1 MNWVIDPAPPASCRS
16 VSEASSAP
24 APALSMPPSG
34 DAPQPPRRQKSRRR
48 RRKAARPANQLPASR
63 QADVTTQAER
73 AANSNLAHRRAT
85 RPRSVANDRPEMRS
99 TPVKH
104 LHNFTP
110 SPLTQL
116 PIPTANQNSEP
127 TSRRDHSEIWGFI
140 SWPKTTPNRRK
151 RDLDDDPD
159 DERPW
164 TDVNR
169 KRKNTR
175 KSPEK
180 MTAPSTSSHPPLPKF
195 KVVAANTSEGYLKA
209 SRLLDANKT
218 LNIET
223 RANLKSEWILYPKD
237 LKTADFLRNTKDI
250 TLMELKPEEKL
261 SKAIVI
267 GYPLSLPTDRLTT
280 LANIQTAQRMT
291 TKDKVDSRTVLCT
304 FTGPIPGH
312 VDLGAFGRFQTRTY
326 YPEPLRCF
334 NCQRYDHHKT
344 QCKAPHR
351 CAICSGNHNTD
362 ICIQKH
368 KQGETT
374 TAKCPNC
381 GQNRHAWYKRCPA
394 RLERIQDSTPAPP
407 TTSRNVRPPTMEKIN
422 KPGPQQP
429 QPQPAST
436 TRRPTIQ
443 IRPPQLSSKKQCH
456 LQSN

>member
-1 MNWVIDPAPPASCRS
+1 
-16 VSEASSAP
+16 
-24 APALSMPPSG
+24 
-34 DAPQPPRRQKSRRR
+34 
-48 RRKAARPANQLPASR
+48 
-63 QADVTTQAER
+63 
-73 AANSNLAHRRAT
+73 
-85 RPRSVANDRPEMRS
+85 
-99 TPVKH
+99 
-104 LHNFTP
+104 
-110 SPLTQL
+110 
-116 PIPTANQNSEP
+116 
-127 TSRRDHSEIWGFI
+127 
-140 SWPKTTPNRRK
+140 
-151 RDLDDDPD
+151 
-159 DERPW
+159 
-164 TDVNR
+164 
-169 KRKNTR
+169 
-175 KSPEK
+175 

-218 LNIET
+218 LNLET

-291 TKDKVDSRTVLCT
+291 TKDKIDSRAVLCT

-326 YPEPLRCF
+326 YPEPLRCY
-334 NCQRYDHHKT
+334 NCQRFDHHKT

-381 GQNRHAWYKRCPA
+381 GQNHHAWYKRCPA
-394 RLERIQDSTPAPP
+394 RIQRIQDSTPAPP
-407 TTSRNVRPPTMEKIN
+407 TTSRNVRPPTMEKTN
-422 KPGPQQP
+422 KPEPQQP

-443 IRPPQLSSKKQCH
+443 IRPPQQAPRNHVTFNQIENMVKDYTIQVLSGYNWISYSETTNNLHEVVNNFIRSVWQCVSASPSLSHSQH
-456 LQSN
+456 LTTTSSPSSSSSQPSFSSFSAVVAAAPPAASSSASSSSALTSSSSSSSSRPAPPATSSSFSCCLLSAVLLLATFSSSSSAALPAASSFCLLPPVRNLALTQNSFTSS

>member
-1 MNWVIDPAPPASCRS
+1 M
-16 VSEASSAP
+16 
-24 APALSMPPSG
+24 
-34 DAPQPPRRQKSRRR
+34 
-48 RRKAARPANQLPASR
+48 
-63 QADVTTQAER
+63 T
-73 AANSNLAHRRAT
+73 
-85 RPRSVANDRPEMRS
+85 
-99 TPVKH
+99 
-104 LHNFTP
+104 
-110 SPLTQL
+110 
-116 PIPTANQNSEP
+116 
-127 TSRRDHSEIWGFI
+127 
-140 SWPKTTPNRRK
+140 RK

-218 LNIET
+218 LNLET

-291 TKDKVDSRTVLCT
+291 TKDKIDSRAVLCT

-334 NCQRYDHHKT
+334 NCQRF
-344 QCKAPHR
+344 
-351 CAICSGNHNTD
+351 
-362 ICIQKH
+362 
-368 KQGETT
+368 
-374 TAKCPNC
+374 
-381 GQNRHAWYKRCPA
+381 
-394 RLERIQDSTPAPP
+394 
-407 TTSRNVRPPTMEKIN
+407 
-422 KPGPQQP
+422 
-429 QPQPAST
+429 
-436 TRRPTIQ
+436 
-443 IRPPQLSSKKQCH
+443 
-456 LQSN
+456 